1 MLHTHHNP
9 NFVTVDVQ
17 KVYFSVENIAMLIVM
32 NILEVENLSVK
43 VEGKLIL
50 KDISFSLKSHESHIL
65 FGPNGS
71 GKTTLLSALMGLPS
85 YEVVSGKIVFMGVDI
100 TDKSVEERAKLG
112 MVISFQSPPE
122 ITGVKLA
129 DLLKFCLGKSP
140 VARFNEEEQKLIE
153 AFRLTKF
160 LDRDINVGFSGG
172 ERKRSEIL
180 QLIFL
185 KPKLMLLDEPDS
197 GVDVESLRLIAD
209 EIQKYVERSGSS
221 ALIITHKGDILDYIK
236 AKYGCVLLDGVFH
249 CYTHPMRIYEDIKKV
264 GYEECVACRVRST
277 EGWNFEQRK

>member
-1 MLHTHHNP
+1 
-9 NFVTVDVQ
+9 
-17 KVYFSVENIAMLIVM
+17 M
-32 NILEVENLSVK
+32 NTLEVENLSVK

-50 KDISFSLKSHESHIL
+50 KDVTFNLKSHESHIL

-71 GKTTLLSALMGLPS
+71 GKTTLISALMGLPS

-100 TDKSVEERAKLG
+100 TDKSVEERARLG

-122 ITGVKLA
+122 ITGVKLT
-129 DLLKFCLGKSP
+129 DLLKLCLGKSP
-140 VARFNEEEQKLIE
+140 IARFNEKEQKLIE
-153 AFRLTKF
+153 AFRLAKF

-185 KPKLMLLDEPDS
+185 KPKLLLLDEPDS

-209 EIQKYVERSGSS
+209 EIQRYVERSGSS
-221 ALIITHKGDILDYIK
+221 ALIITHKGDILDHIE
-236 AKYGCVLLDGVFH
+236 AKYGCVLLNGMFH
-249 CYTHPMRIYEDIKKV
+249 CFRSPMRIYKDIKKV
-264 GYEECVACRVRST
+264 GYEECVACRVRKT
-277 EGWNFEQRK
+277 EGWKFEQAK